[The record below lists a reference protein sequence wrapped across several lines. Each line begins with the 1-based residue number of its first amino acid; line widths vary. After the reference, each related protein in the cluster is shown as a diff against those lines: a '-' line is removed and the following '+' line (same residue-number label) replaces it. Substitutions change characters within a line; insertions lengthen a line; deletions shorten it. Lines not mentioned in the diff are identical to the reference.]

1 MYTLNR
7 APGIAIPGLDQVQP
21 IRHDYGGI
29 ERGLSALGQ
38 GLASYLEEKQR
49 RDALEE
55 ANNPKIEQLQRERA
69 ATQAELQRAQAET
82 DQVLQSEAYNFVYDT
97 PKPTPDMI
105 TPEKEAAVQS
115 YLDFAKNQ
123 APEQKRRGLEP
134 ATYVDAQPTVQES
147 YYKVGQQ
154 EFSAPP
160 DQSALEVI
168 TNQNKAK
175 AVEAQD
181 PRLAMAYEQKAQQA
195 LARKLQ
201 QTYLQLE
208 RTEDVPGAVRLYR
221 DIPDGM
227 TPVER
232 QLPDGTWEVYLH
244 PDGRPD
250 EARLFVRGT
259 SKDVFSAIRRSVDSD
274 AFDRAAELQYNRG
287 RQEQADQRAAQQ
299 EARYADNARRQELA
313 GQLQYLQQREA
324 SATNQADFVRF
335 SVLAEQTAARLY
347 GMGQGGLSGQ
357 GAAGSPGA
365 PTAGA
370 VPPRAIF
377 DYLVREKGLT
387 PTQAVGVVTNIEAES
402 GFDPTALH
410 DRENGVPTGYGL
422 FGHRLD
428 RRDKLFAHAGNTN
441 PSWTQQIDYLLTEP
455 QMQQYLGQDYGT
467 DAGAAAAGFTRL
479 VEKPKDT
486 EAKAAARAGMARNYA
501 SYLADAVPG
510 ATAARAPLTQVA
522 QASVGAL
529 GTDFNA
535 EWQARQGVRTAGGA
549 AVDKTVRDQAI
560 KSYFKNL
567 DSIQTGLD
575 SPDVQARKIEDLNE
589 RYAPLLGGAIP
600 GVAGGLTAQEA
611 ALFGVPAASTA
622 GRGGGAAGQPA
633 ASTGQ
638 PAPGEKASKVL
649 TPSEQDKA
657 RERVTQEQNQGRAM
671 AMEASR
677 IEGELYKWW
686 IRSPAIR
693 LESRNGEG
701 QRDEILQLIDQ
712 HYQHFSPAGRRQADA
727 LREYL
732 LRGPTAREQ
741 PPPMRLPSR

>member
-1 MYTLNR
+1 
-7 APGIAIPGLDQVQP
+7 
-21 IRHDYGGI
+21 
-29 ERGLSALGQ
+29 
-38 GLASYLEEKQR
+38 
-49 RDALEE
+49 
-55 ANNPKIEQLQRERA
+55 
-69 ATQAELQRAQAET
+69 
-82 DQVLQSEAYNFVYDT
+82 
-97 PKPTPDMI
+97 
-105 TPEKEAAVQS
+105 
-115 YLDFAKNQ
+115 
-123 APEQKRRGLEP
+123 
-134 ATYVDAQPTVQES
+134 
-147 YYKVGQQ
+147 
-154 EFSAPP
+154 
-160 DQSALEVI
+160 
-168 TNQNKAK
+168 
-175 AVEAQD
+175 
-181 PRLAMAYEQKAQQA
+181 
-195 LARKLQ
+195 
-201 QTYLQLE
+201 
-208 RTEDVPGAVRLYR
+208 
-221 DIPDGM
+221 
-227 TPVER
+227 
-232 QLPDGTWEVYLH
+232 LH

-313 GQLQYLQQREA
+313 GQLQYLQQRAA

-335 SVLAEQTAARLY
+335 SVLAEQTAAQLY
-347 GMGQGGLSGQ
+347 GMGQGGMSGQ

-410 DRENGVPTGYGL
+410 DRDNGVPTGYGL

-428 RRDKLFAHAGNTN
+428 RRDKLFTHAGNTN

-479 VEKPKDT
+479 VEKPKNT
-486 EAKAAARAGMARNYA
+486 EAKAAERAGMARNYA

-560 KSYFKNL
+560 KSYFRTL
-567 DSIQTGLD
+567 EGIYQ
-575 SPDVQARKIEDLNE
+575 E
-589 RYAPLLGGAIP
+589 GGATGAQDAKIDAITARYMP
-600 GVAGGLTAQEA
+600 FIGGGAAGGAEGLSP
-611 ALFGVPAASTA
+611 ALATMFGLPAGPTA
-622 GRGGGAAGQPA
+622 GQGGGAAGQPA

-638 PAPGEKASKVL
+638 PAPAAGGSAPKAGLLDSL
-649 TPSEQDKA
+649 TAQREAA
-657 RERVTQEQNQGRAM
+657 RMAGQRAATLRQEAATQQAAFQAAVTQAQAAM
-671 AMEASR
+671 AGDVSKTAGALQQMDAIYPSLPPAQQQQLERLAR
-677 IEGELYKWW
+677 I
-686 IRSPAIR
+686 
-693 LESRNGEG
+693 
-701 QRDEILQLIDQ
+701 
-712 HYQHFSPAGRRQADA
+712 
-727 LREYL
+727 L
-732 LRGPTAREQ
+732 LAQQ
-741 PPPMRLPSR
+741 PPGAAAPAPAASGANIPFPW

>member
-7 APGIAIPGLDQVQP
+7 APGIAIPGLDQIQP
-21 IRHDYGGI
+21 IRHDYSGI
-29 ERGLSALGQ
+29 ERGLGAFGE
-38 GLASYLEEKQR
+38 GLAGYLKEKQL

-82 DQVLQSEAYNFVYDT
+82 DQVLKNEAYDFVYDT

-105 TPEKEAAVQS
+105 TPEKEAEVQS

-123 APEQKRRGLEP
+123 APEQKQRGLEP
-134 ATYVDAQPTVQES
+134 ATYVDAQAPVQEP
-147 YYKVGQQ
+147 YYKVGNM

-160 DQSALEVI
+160 DQQALDVI
-168 TNQNKAK
+168 INQGKAK
-175 AVEAQD
+175 AVEARD
-181 PRLAMAYEQKAQQA
+181 PHLAMQYEQKAKQA
-195 LARKLQ
+195 LAQKLQ

-250 EARLFVRGT
+250 EARLFARGT
-259 SKDVFSAIRRSVDSD
+259 AKDVFSAIRRSVDPEY
-274 AFDRAAELQYNRG
+274 FDRAAELQYNRG

-313 GQLQYLQQREA
+313 GQLQYLQQRAA

-335 SVLAEQTAARLY
+335 SVLAEQTAAELY
-347 GMGQGGLSGQ
+347 GMGQGGMSGQ

-387 PTQAVGVVTNIEAES
+387 PTQAVGVVTNIDAES

-410 DRENGVPTGYGL
+410 DRDNGVPTGYGL

-428 RRDKLFAHAGNTN
+428 RRDKLFTHAGNTN

-455 QMQQYLGQDYGT
+455 QMQQYLSQDYGT

-479 VEKPKDT
+479 VEKPKNT

-535 EWQARQGVRTAGGA
+535 EWQARQGGRGAG
-549 AVDKTVRDQAI
+549 VDKTVRDAAI

-567 DSIQTGLD
+567 DSIQGGLD

-600 GVAGGLTAQEA
+600 GVASGLTAQEA
-611 ALFGVPAASTA
+611 ALFGVPAGPTA
-622 GRGGGAAGQPA
+622 GRGGGAA

-638 PAPGEKASKVL
+638 PAPAAGGSAPKAGLMDSL
-649 TPSEQDKA
+649 TA
-657 RERVTQEQNQGRAM
+657 RREAARTAGQRAATMKQEAATQQAAFQAAVAEAQAAM
-671 AMEASR
+671 AGDVSKTAGALQQMDAIYPS
-677 IEGELYKWW
+677 LP
-686 IRSPAIR
+686 PAQQQQLER
-693 LESRNGEG
+693 LAL
-701 QRDEILQLIDQ
+701 ILLAQ
-712 HYQHFSPAGRRQADA
+712 
-727 LREYL
+727 
-732 LRGPTAREQ
+732 Q
-741 PPPMRLPSR
+741 PPGAAVAPAAGGATIPFPW